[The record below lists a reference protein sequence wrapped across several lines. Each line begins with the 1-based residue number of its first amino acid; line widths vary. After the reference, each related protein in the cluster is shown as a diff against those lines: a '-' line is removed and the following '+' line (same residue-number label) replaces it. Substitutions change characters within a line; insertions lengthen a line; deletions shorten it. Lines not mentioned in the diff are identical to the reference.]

1 MEKVLKLLLSAVII
15 LALISV
21 YLTSTTKLAITPGT
35 NLTNETGLVVAPTS
49 ITYSVVSMKV
59 PAVDEEGNGVA
70 TTLMVESKQGTGRVL
85 VDVNQLLFWVDTQDS
100 IRTAQRVAQNV
111 TELDLTNIDLVY
123 AIETNAS
130 LIGGPS
136 AGAALTVATIA
147 ALKNKTVNP
156 YVMITGTINHDGT
169 IGPVG
174 EILAKAK
181 AAKDIGAKTFLVP
194 SGQSLQTYYTPVEH
208 CEHIGPITYCAI
220 EYKTEKINITK
231 DAGIETKEVSDIE
244 EALKYFLE

>member
-1 MEKVLKLLLSAVII
+1 MEKILKLMLSAVII
-15 LALISV
+15 LALIST
-21 YLTSTTKLAITPGT
+21 YLSSTIQSTKLQEDLTGETGFVPTTA
-35 NLTNETGLVVAPTS
+35 NLTYE
-49 ITYSVVSMKV
+49 VSMRV

-70 TTLMVESKQGTGRVL
+70 TKLIVESKPGTGRVL

-100 IRTAQRVAQNV
+100 IRTAQRVAQNITKV
-111 TELDLTNIDLVY
+111 NLTDIDLVY
-123 AIETNAS
+123 AIETDAS

-136 AGAALTVATIA
+136 AGAALTVATVATIEK
-147 ALKNKTVNP
+147 KNINP
-156 YVMITGTINHDGT
+156 NVIITGTINYDGT

-194 SGQSLQTYYTPVEH
+194 VGQSLQTYYTPLEH
-208 CEHIGPITYCAI
+208 CEHFGPITYCTT
-220 EYKTEKINITK
+220 EYKVEKINITR
-231 DAGIETKEVSDIE
+231 DAGIETREVSSIQ